1 MDGNS
6 NATSERGVEILNWED
21 GPTFEQY
28 DSEYGI
34 EGRLHRLRKRRKLE
48 EELADYEFEGM
59 EDDLEWLHYTN

>member
-21 GPTFEQY
+21 GYTFEQY

-48 EELADYEFEGM
+48 EDLADYEYEEM
-59 EDDLEWLHYTN
+59 EDDLEWL

>member
-1 MDGNS
+1 M
-6 NATSERGVEILNWED
+6 NWED

-28 DSEYGI
+28 DSEYGV